1 MDGVFELP
9 FFWGQIIQLQ
19 PPCSGWPGR
28 LMSRTIPPAKAQMV
42 GFGVRAAHATIRPE
56 GFLVS
61 TIFCCKWSL
70 KEIRCLCM
78 LLPGHIKCL
87 FIEYVYYIYI
97 YTIHIHR
104 MYLFVY
110 LFIHLFRY
118 LLIFY
123 IRISHV
129 FLCNIHLKV
138 KRRGKLPPKKKHI
151 TSGSPSQKH
160 TYRSPAR
167 HTPLVKIVESQDGIF
182 MVRNNKKTP
191 I

>member
-1 MDGVFELP
+1 
-9 FFWGQIIQLQ
+9 
-19 PPCSGWPGR
+19 
-28 LMSRTIPPAKAQMV
+28 
-42 GFGVRAAHATIRPE
+42 
-56 GFLVS
+56 
-61 TIFCCKWSL
+61 
-70 KEIRCLCM
+70 M

-87 FIEYVYYIYI
+87 FIEYVYNIYI

-138 KRRGKLPPKKKHI
+138 KRRGKLPPPKKK
-151 TSGSPSQKH
+151 SSPREAPPKNIP
-160 TYRSPAR
+160 TVV
-167 HTPLVKIVESQDGIF
+167 LQDT
-182 MVRNNKKTP
+182 RLW
-191 I
+191 